1 MGLVSPN
8 SIGHNEH
15 RKVVQEEQ
23 VDTIDRNDE
32 YAVDNV
38 EENPTVENDDLEQQQ
53 EQTTL
58 ELPTETQLKRST
70 KERQPSRRYTS
81 DEYLLLSDGGVP

>member
-23 VDTIDRNDE
+23 VDTIDKNDE

-53 EQTTL
+53 KQATL

>member
-1 MGLVSPN
+1 M
-8 SIGHNEH
+8 
-15 RKVVQEEQ
+15 QEEQ
-23 VDTIDRNDE
+23 VDTIDKNDE

-38 EENPTVENDDLEQQQ
+38 KENPTVENDDLEQQQ
-53 EQTTL
+53 EQATL

>member
-1 MGLVSPN
+1 M
-8 SIGHNEH
+8 
-15 RKVVQEEQ
+15 QEEQ
-23 VDTIDRNDE
+23 VDTIDKNDE

-38 EENPTVENDDLEQQQ
+38 KENPTVENDDLEQQQ
-53 EQTTL
+53 KQATL

>member
-15 RKVVQEEQ
+15 KKVVQEEQ
-23 VDTIDRNDE
+23 VDTIDKNDE

-38 EENPTVENDDLEQQQ
+38 KENPTVENDDLEQQQ
-53 EQTTL
+53 KQATL

>member
-53 EQTTL
+53 KQATL

>member
-1 MGLVSPN
+1 MSTGKLY
-8 SIGHNEH
+8 
-15 RKVVQEEQ
+15 KKKQ
-23 VDTIDRNDE
+23 VDTIDKNDE

-53 EQTTL
+53 KQATL

>member
-1 MGLVSPN
+1 M
-8 SIGHNEH
+8 
-15 RKVVQEEQ
+15 QEEQ
-23 VDTIDRNDE
+23 VDTIDKNDE

-53 EQTTL
+53 KQATL

>member
-15 RKVVQEEQ
+15 KKVVQEEQ
-23 VDTIDRNDE
+23 VDTIDKNDE

-53 EQTTL
+53 KQATL

>member
-1 MGLVSPN
+1 M
-8 SIGHNEH
+8 
-15 RKVVQEEQ
+15 QEEQ
-23 VDTIDRNDE
+23 VDTIDKNDE

-53 EQTTL
+53 KQATL

-81 DEYLLLSDGGVP
+81 DEYLLLSDGRVP

>member
-1 MGLVSPN
+1 MGPLSPN

-23 VDTIDRNDE
+23 VDTIDKNDE

-38 EENPTVENDDLEQQQ
+38 KENPTVENDDLEQQQ
-53 EQTTL
+53 EQATL
-58 ELPTETQLKRST
+58 ELPTET
-70 KERQPSRRYTS
+70 
-81 DEYLLLSDGGVP
+81 